1 MPRVSIIIL
10 NWNGRQYL
18 DDCLTSLEKQ
28 TYRDFEVIL
37 LDNGSTDGSP
47 EFIKKCYNWVKLL
60 TVHENLG
67 FAGGHGVALAH
78 VSGEFIVTLNND
90 TRAEPGWLEELVFVA
105 DSHPNSGMVASRTCV
120 YDDSELIDTLG
131 GRVCLDGMSRG
142 AFRLK
147 RMSELG
153 IARVEEG
160 LYPSPAA
167 ALYRRS
173 MIEDVGFFDEDFFA
187 YAEDTDL
194 GLRCRWAGWECVIAT
209 EAIVH
214 HYYSAT
220 GGAFSPF
227 KLYYCE
233 RNHFWVAIKNFP
245 PVLLMLLPIT
255 TIIRYLVQVFAVLTG
270 AGSGAEFRSSISRTK
285 VMRALLNG
293 VMDAVLGMPNMW
305 RKRQHIRQKAKM
317 TDKDM
322 YRLLKKYRLGFREL
336 LDWQ

>member
-10 NWNGRQYL
+10 TWNGRRYL
-18 DDCLTSLEKQ
+18 SDCLKSIEAQ

-37 LDNGSTDGSP
+37 LDNGSRDGSS
-47 EFIKKCYNWVKLL
+47 EFIKNEFSWVSLIS
-60 TVHENLG
+60 VPENLG
-67 FAGGHGVALAH
+67 FAGGHSVAIERA
-78 VSGEFIVTLNND
+78 SGELIVTLNND
-90 TRAEPGWLEELVFVA
+90 TRVEPDWLEELVFVA
-105 DSHPNSGMVASRTCV
+105 DSYPEAGMVASRTSV
-120 YDDSELIDTLG
+120 YDDPDLIDTLG

-142 AFRLK
+142 AFRMK
-147 RMSELG
+147 RVSELG
-153 IARVEEG
+153 LSRVEEG

-173 MIEDVGFFDEDFFA
+173 MIEEVGFFDEDFFA

-194 GLRCRWAGWECVIAT
+194 GLRCRWAGWKCVIAT

-245 PVLLMLLPIT
+245 PLLLMLLPIT
-255 TIIRYLVQVFAVLTG
+255 TFIRYVVQAVAVVIGT
-270 AGSGAEFRSSISRTK
+270 GSGEEFRTSASKIDVLK
-285 VMRALLNG
+285 AL
-293 VMDAVLGMPNMW
+293 VKAVRDAAVGIPNMW
-305 RKRQHIRQKAKM
+305 NKRQQIRLKSKLS
-317 TDKDM
+317 DKEM
-322 YRLLKKYRLGFREL
+322 SLLLKKYRLGFREL
-336 LDWQ
+336 LDW